1 MRTDSLSKKDVE
13 YLYGLNLTEHDIKN
27 LYPYDE
33 GTFDA
38 TLYSSDRVTITSNPY
53 HAMQFRNDNYPI
65 LAWGS
70 LYKGQRVFAFQREAK
85 RLTLNF

>member
-1 MRTDSLSKKDVE
+1 MYMKSLSKEDVE
-13 YLYGLNLTEHDIKN
+13 NIYGLNLTERDIKS

-38 TLYSSDRVTITSNPY
+38 SLHGSDRVTITSNPY

-70 LYKGQRVFAFQREAK
+70 LYNGQRVFAFQREVK
-85 RLTLNF
+85 RLTLIL